1 MDSRYIT
8 DQQQAL
14 ADMVR
19 HRPPHREETSALV
32 SGGGG
37 AWAWAVTVKSH
48 VDCNVYMVRA
58 VAIEETGSLPSEFGE
73 QMEATNLAES
83 FLSQG
88 MLPAGTYTIM
98 CRLGEKNVFYA
109 MP

>member
-1 MDSRYIT
+1 MDNRYIT

-19 HRPPHREETSALV
+19 HRPPQREETSALV
-32 SGGGG
+32 CGGGS

-48 VDCNVYMVRA
+48 VDGNVYMVRA
-58 VAIEETGSLPSEFGE
+58 VAIEETGSLPSEFGAP
-73 QMEATNLAES
+73 MEATNLAES

-88 MLPAGTYTIM
+88 TLAPGTHAIM

-109 MP
+109 KP